1 MKERNVSARLMT
13 IAIIS
18 TCITLCGLACLI
30 KIETSIN
37 YSNTFFHYM
46 MDSTFLLPI
55 VILILTM
62 AFISCV
68 SRYRITISPKAN
80 LFITVFAITA
90 FLGVI
95 ISQMIA
101 FIKPPESS
109 HGEMALIDYY
119 LMRDSLIMKLYLLYI
134 PSLVLACASWLY
146 YAAHKGDKGH
156 SIAHTGCLKI
166 TLLILPIS
174 LIPIVL
180 IVLFYAESLRLPKL
194 IIMHSI
200 TYIGYYIILALMAR
214 KARNLKSIQ

>member
-46 MDSTFLLPI
+46 LESAIILPI

-62 AFISCV
+62 ALVSYV
-68 SRYRITISPKAN
+68 SRYLITISRKAN
-80 LFITVFAITA
+80 LFITVFAIAA
-90 FLGVI
+90 FLSVI
-95 ISQMIA
+95 VSQMIA
-101 FIKPPESS
+101 FIKPLESS
-109 HGEMALIDYY
+109 HGEMALIEYY
-119 LMRDSLIMKLYLLYI
+119 LMRDTLILKLHLSYI

-146 YAAHKGDKGH
+146 YAANKSDKGH
-156 SIAHTGCLKI
+156 SIAYTGCLKI
-166 TLLILPIS
+166 TFLILPIS

-200 TYIGYYIILALMAR
+200 VYIGYYFIIALMAR
-214 KARNLKSIQ
+214 EARNVESIQ